1 MKRRAGSESEGTS
14 VLAPPKPRIERYTEK
29 PRRRS
34 GGPPA
39 PPEPP
44 GDSGGGWGGGRDEGG
59 HEGDEGRGF
68 FAGPPP
74 GARHFALVLALAGIG
89 TLFGVFLAA
98 WLFLRRREPD
108 VLRASPLVPPN
119 ALWVSTLVLAASSAT
134 IARAA
139 LALGRPRIV
148 SRWLL
153 VSLLLG
159 LGFLCAQA
167 WMWWMLIR
175 QGVVPAT
182 GAYGAIFFALT
193 GLHGLHVLGGLGC
206 MAFAASRALR
216 AHLEA
221 DTVRLCAVYWHFM
234 GLLWIAIFAVLY
246 FVR

>member
-1 MKRRAGSESEGTS
+1 MDRLAGPESGGTS

-29 PRRRS
+29 RRRS
-34 GGPPA
+34 GGPPS

-44 GDSGGGWGGGRDEGG
+44 GDHGGGRGGGDEGG
-59 HEGDEGRGF
+59 HEDGDEGHGF

-74 GARHFALVLALAGIG
+74 GAKHFALVLALAGIA
-89 TLFGVFLAA
+89 TLFAVFLAA

-108 VLRASPLVPPN
+108 VSRASPLVPPN

-139 LALGRPRIV
+139 LALGHPRVV

-153 VSLLLG
+153 ASLLLG

-167 WMWWMLIR
+167 LLWLTLIR

-206 MAFAASRALR
+206 MAFAAARALR